1 MESLD
6 KTQWG
11 SLFLWG
17 LGSHPEH
24 WKAGGWNHLNAC
36 SLSSLVVDVA
46 AGWGSKAVNWK
57 ASPCGLGF
65 PSTWCLPLGVSIFR
79 RAGFMGLGPV
89 QSHRAPHSKG
99 LHTCCH
105 CLQMFNFLS
114 KGLFIFTL
122 HWPQR
127 LCSWSWERGRR
138 GRGRMKGKK
147 RGSGRRRGRGRG
159 RESKS

>member
-46 AGWGSKAVNWK
+46 AGWGSKAVNRK

-122 HWPQR
+122 HWSQR

>member
-46 AGWGSKAVNWK
+46 AGWGSKAVNRK

-65 PSTWCLPLGVSIFR
+65 PSTWCLLLGVSIFR

-89 QSHRAPHSKG
+89 QSHRASHSKG

-159 RESKS
+159 RESKI